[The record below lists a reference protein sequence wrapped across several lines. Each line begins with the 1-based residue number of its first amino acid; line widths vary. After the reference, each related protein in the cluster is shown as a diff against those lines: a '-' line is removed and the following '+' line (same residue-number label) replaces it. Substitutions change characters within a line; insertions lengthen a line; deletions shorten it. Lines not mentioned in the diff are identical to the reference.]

1 MNVRVRA
8 IVAVAASSAF
18 LLFSAGA
25 PASAVTA
32 SPSPSPA
39 ASNPPT
45 AASLLAQAQLDAASG
60 RNQQARDEA
69 THVLQLDPHNSTAL
83 RLLGDVEYR
92 LQHYAAAERAYD
104 TLLAANPKD
113 RDLHNRLGGVY
124 AAEGRIDEA
133 ITEFKLSLPLQEG
146 TMNLVELYREQG
158 RLGELESEDRAAL
171 DVTPGDDPGPRFE
184 LAWVLGAE
192 KKYNEAIALYQQ
204 ALLIKP
210 DFYEA
215 RNGLGIIY
223 GEMGHYPEA
232 ISQYQQAISIEPKC
246 YQCWMNWG
254 VELRNSGDP
263 KGAIEKI
270 EHALSINAQFGLA
283 YMNLGVAYDDQG
295 EFQKAI
301 ELYERAL
308 TYDPRVPEVYINL
321 GSDYFDHGLMNLA
334 EAAFIKGIAISP
346 RDARLHLAL
355 GYYYQNRAEYKKAIE
370 QYKLAET
377 YDPTDPRA
385 KSYLAQAEAQAGQ

>member
-1 MNVRVRA
+1 VRARA

-18 LLFSAGA
+18 LLFSSGA
-25 PASAVTA
+25 PACGA
-32 SPSPSPA
+32 SLAPSPA
-39 ASNPPT
+39 ASPLSSPPT

-69 THVLQLDPHNSTAL
+69 AHALQLDPHNVVAL

-146 TMNLVELYREQG
+146 TMNLVEIYREEG
-158 RLGELESEDRAAL
+158 RLSELEAEDRALMDGSPA
-171 DVTPGDDPGPRFE
+171 DDPYSRFE

-192 KKYNEAIALYQQ
+192 KRYNDAIMLYEQ
-204 ALLIKP
+204 ALVMKP
-210 DFYEA
+210 DFWEA

-223 GEMGHYPEA
+223 GEMGKYPDA
-232 ISQYQQAISIEPKC
+232 ISQYEQAIVLAPKC

-254 VELRNSGDP
+254 VELRNSGDS

-270 EHALSINAQFGLA
+270 QHALSINSQFGLA

-295 EFQKAI
+295 DFQRAI

-308 TYDPRVPEVYINL
+308 SYDPRVPEVYINL
-321 GSDYFDHGLMNLA
+321 GSDYFEHGLMNLA
-334 EAAFIKGIAISP
+334 EAAFVKGIAISP

-370 QYKLAET
+370 QYKLAMT

-385 KSYLAQAEAQAGQ
+385 KSYLAQAEALSGQ